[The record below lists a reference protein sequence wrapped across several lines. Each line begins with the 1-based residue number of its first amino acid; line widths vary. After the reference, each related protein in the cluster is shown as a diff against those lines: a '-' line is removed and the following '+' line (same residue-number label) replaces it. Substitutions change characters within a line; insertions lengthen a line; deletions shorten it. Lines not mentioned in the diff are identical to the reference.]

1 MIARFPFAMVN
12 REQLVTIL
20 DQSSLDSGD
29 SANSP
34 GGDAEDDVPLHRR
47 SGAA

>member
-1 MIARFPFAMVN
+1 MIARFPFAMIN

-20 DQSSLDSGD
+20 DQSSLDSVD

-34 GGDAEDDVPLHRR
+34 GIDAEDDIPLHRR